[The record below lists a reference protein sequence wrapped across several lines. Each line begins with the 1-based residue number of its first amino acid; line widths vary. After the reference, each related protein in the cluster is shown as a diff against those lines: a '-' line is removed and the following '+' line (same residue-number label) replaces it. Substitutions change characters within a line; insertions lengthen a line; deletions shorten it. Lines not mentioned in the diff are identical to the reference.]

1 MYMCVFMYL
10 CVCMCVCL
18 CVCVFVY
25 FVCLVTRVIRLC
37 SEAEDVEFQ
46 EFKRVYLKGIIGAED
61 DSPAEG

>member
-1 MYMCVFMYL
+1 MTYTG
-10 CVCMCVCL
+10 CL